1 MPSLPRRAYAAS
13 KESHATLV
21 FHNLLGEIDQQY
33 SRFLQESNVLY
44 QHNLRRI
51 KQFLQVG
58 ALPPDWGPQEEPLG
72 SVARVAGWGAWGT
85 LCLLSLVLRGS
96 GFSAQPGQLV
106 KDAPVASLTS
116 GPTKLTGS
124 TRPSALSSCTT

>member
-1 MPSLPRRAYAAS
+1 MPPWHRAYAAS

-51 KQFLQVG
+51 KQFLQVSLG
-58 ALPPDWGPQEEPLG
+58 ARGAAAAPGHSSGLTALWGKWSPELH
-72 SVARVAGWGAWGT
+72 GA
-85 LCLLSLVLRGS
+85 C
-96 GFSAQPGQLV
+96 
-106 KDAPVASLTS
+106 
-116 GPTKLTGS
+116 
-124 TRPSALSSCTT
+124 

>member
-1 MPSLPRRAYAAS
+1 MPDLPAPSPVPAPRALPSLRRAYAAS

-51 KQFLQVG
+51 KQFLQVRWEARAWHRWKSG
-58 ALPPDWGPQEEPLG
+58 GFCDPQP
-72 SVARVAGWGAWGT
+72 
-85 LCLLSLVLRGS
+85 
-96 GFSAQPGQLV
+96 
-106 KDAPVASLTS
+106 
-116 GPTKLTGS
+116 
-124 TRPSALSSCTT
+124 